1 MGGGGISRNATKQ
14 ILSLANINQGGAG
27 AASKNEK
34 WHLFD
39 LFGEC
44 NLEMLLSLILAI
56 NSLLMLII
64 SSLQYLFLAYL

>member
-1 MGGGGISRNATKQ
+1 MGGGGISRNTTKQ

-44 NLEMLLSLILAI
+44 NLEEM
-56 NSLLMLII
+56 
-64 SSLQYLFLAYL
+64 